1 MNAKI
6 LDIKIMQ
13 TCVLQETKNIL
24 QMKNRMDIVRN
35 KGVIAGSTLGF
46 LIAAFCLLFASTAMK
61 AQNNLAKDKQ
71 EETISVTGLV
81 CDAHTK
87 KPLVAVQ
94 IQALNNTSSATTD
107 ENGRFS
113 IKLRREDEVL
123 SVKAYDYSTRE
134 FPVRGSKS
142 VVIDLYP
149 ETFTNFYGKQELITG
164 SVRNSLMLP
173 SAKTVTDFTL
183 SQAISADEFVQ
194 SELGGN
200 VRSINRSGV
209 AGMGS
214 SMFIRGYN
222 SLMSNAQPLYV
233 VDGVIINNMYDVES
247 IFEGHY
253 SNPLMNID
261 ITDIQ
266 SISILK
272 DGTSI
277 YGSKGSNG
285 VILIKTLRGKSQ
297 VTKIN
302 LNIMSGIITTPNIMP
317 VMNADQYRIYASDL
331 IGTAGYTSKEIANL
345 GFLQNDPSVP
355 GIYNKFHNQTNW
367 ADQVYKNGSTQSYS
381 INVNGGDEKAL
392 YYFSLGYTGNNG
404 IVKSTDM
411 QRINTRFNSD
421 INLLKNLSL
430 GLNLSYSNLNNSL
443 LDDGVNFF
451 SSPTYLSLIKSPFLS
466 PNTFTSYGVSTL
478 DYADYDELG
487 IGNPAALIDRSLN
500 YTRQHFFDFGI
511 EPIWKIN
518 KYLTLS
524 TQIDYNLNKYE
535 ENYYRPIL
543 GVVPQYIEGY
553 GYSENM
559 IKHQLIRN
567 ISIFNETRLKYS
579 KKFDGIHQVDAL
591 FGVRYLNNY
600 YEMDYIEGHNTGSDN
615 NTILNNSYDYLQTKG
630 VNDRTK
636 SLSNYGSIDYN
647 YANRYFLSA
656 SIAFDASSRFGKEIE
671 SNFKMFGSNAGVLKH
686 LHFSPILL
694 NDFKLFGHSWGVF
707 PSLSGAW
714 LISSEKFM
722 KNVEF
727 VNLLKLRAGYG
738 VTGNDGIED
747 YATKAYFSTVRYLG
761 FADGITLTNLANEQL
776 QWETT
781 GKANAGIDLGLFNEK
796 LNITLDVFS
805 SITSDLLTWKSLG
818 NLAGLDAYL
827 SNGGELSN
835 KGFELSANLKL
846 LNLKNFQWE
855 VSASAGHYKNR
866 IESLPDGD
874 IITKVYNGTVLSRV
888 GLPAGVFY
896 GHKTNGVFATEEA
909 ATAANLSVQ
918 NLNGSYSYFGAGD
931 MIFEDNKPDGV
942 INEEDKQIIGD
953 PNPDI
958 YGSFSSKISIK
969 KLTLN
974 ALFNYSYGN
983 DIYNYLRSQMEAGEN
998 LSNQSTAMLS
1008 RWRSEGQITNQ
1019 PKAIF
1024 GDPMGNSRFSD
1035 RWIED
1040 GSYLRLKT
1048 ISLSYTIPIKST
1060 FISGLDLWV
1069 AANNLV
1075 TFSNYLGADP
1085 ESSTRNSV
1093 LYQGI
1098 DAGLVPL
1105 TSSFFMGVK
1114 INL

>member
-1 MNAKI
+1 
-6 LDIKIMQ
+6 
-13 TCVLQETKNIL
+13 
-24 QMKNRMDIVRN
+24 MKNKTDIIRK
-35 KGVIAGSTLGF
+35 KGVKTGSTLGF
-46 LIAAFCLLFASTAMK
+46 LIAAFYILFVSTAIK
-61 AQNNLAKDKQ
+61 AQDGSSNIKQ
-71 EETISVTGLV
+71 EGIISVTGLV
-81 CDAHTK
+81 CDAYTK
-87 KPLVAVQ
+87 KPLAAVQ

-113 IKLRREDEVL
+113 IKLQRDDEVL
-123 SVKAYDYSTRE
+123 SVKAYDYSIRE
-134 FPVRGSKS
+134 FPVRGNKS

-149 ETFTNFYGKQELITG
+149 ETFTSFYGKQELITR
-164 SVRNSLMLP
+164 SVRNSTMLT
-173 SAKTVTDFTL
+173 SAKTVSDFTL

-194 SELGGN
+194 SELGGD

-222 SLMSNAQPLYV
+222 SLMTNAQPLYV
-233 VDGVIINNMYDVES
+233 VDGIIMNNMYDVES

-253 SNPLMNID
+253 SNPLLNMD

-302 LNIMSGIITTPNIMP
+302 LNIMSGMTSTPNTMP

-421 INLLKNLSL
+421 INLLNNLTL

-443 LDDGVNFF
+443 LDDGVNFY

-466 PNTFTSYGVSTL
+466 PNTYTSYGTSTL

-500 YTRQHFFDFGI
+500 YTRQHFFDFAL

-518 KYLTLS
+518 KDLTLS

-543 GVVPQYIEGY
+543 GVVPQFIEGY

-567 ISIFNETRLKYS
+567 ISIFDETRLKYS
-579 KKFDGIHQVDAL
+579 KKFNGTHQVDAL
-591 FGVRYLNNY
+591 LGVRYLNNY

-615 NTILNNSYDYLQTKG
+615 NTILKNSFDFLQTKG
-630 VNDRTK
+630 VNDKTK
-636 SLSNYGSIDYN
+636 SISNYASIDYN
-647 YANRYFLSA
+647 YANRYLLA
-656 SIAFDASSRFGKEIE
+656 ATISIDGSSRFGNETE
-671 SNFKMFGSNAGVLKH
+671 SGFKMFGR
-686 LHFSPILL
+686 
-694 NDFKLFGHSWGVF
+694 SWGVF
-707 PSLSGAW
+707 PSISGGW

-722 KNVEF
+722 KDVEF
-727 VNLLKLRAGYG
+727 VNLLKIRAGYG

-781 GKANAGIDLGLFNEK
+781 GKANAGIDLGLFNER
-796 LNITLDVFS
+796 LNLSLDVFS
-805 SITSDLLTWKSLG
+805 SRTSDLLTWKSLG

-835 KGFELSANLKL
+835 KGYEISANVKL
-846 LNLKNFQWE
+846 LNLKNLQWE

-874 IITKVYNGTVLSRV
+874 IVTKVYNGTVLSTV
-888 GLPAGVFY
+888 GQPAGVFY
-896 GHKTNGVFATEEA
+896 GYKTNGVFATEADA
-909 ATAANLSVQ
+909 ATANLSIL
-918 NLNGSYSYFGAGD
+918 NMNGSYSYFGAGD
-931 MIFEDNKPDGV
+931 MIFEDNKPDGI

-969 KLTLN
+969 KFTLN

-983 DIYNYLRSQMEAGEN
+983 DIYNYLRSQMESGEN
-998 LSNQSTAMLS
+998 MSNQSTVMLS
-1008 RWRSEGQITNQ
+1008 RWRAEGQATNQ
-1019 PKAIF
+1019 PKAVF

-1048 ISLSYTIPIKST
+1048 LSLSYTIPINST

-1069 AANNLV
+1069 AANNLF
-1075 TFSNYLGADP
+1075 TITNYLGADP
-1085 ESSTRNSV
+1085 EFSSKNSV

-1114 INL
+1114 ISL